1 MLKTEA
7 IEQGMLNTPYMW
19 VIYKL
24 LVSQKSQ
31 HKMFLGHS
39 ALQGWLW
46 FSCHELW
53 YKILAHISE
62 KSNLGSFHFH
72 WKFYRVSGVHQKS
85 SDKRSSKVAYLT
97 DNGSNIARRISKRIE
112 TLTGLSILN
121 GRNGNIINSENFQV
135 LNPFHHI

>member
-72 WKFYRVSGVHQKS
+72 WKFYRVSGVHTELLK
-85 SDKRSSKVAYLT
+85 A
-97 DNGSNIARRISKRIE
+97 GAFM
-112 TLTGLSILN
+112 G
-121 GRNGNIINSENFQV
+121 
-135 LNPFHHI
+135 FHAGWEQPDWYAVKGEEAEYKPSFNRYYTE